1 MTRHPAPTAGSR
13 SGERAVTGMRG
24 ADASAEQSTM
34 RAARFHAR
42 RDIRIERVPAPSVA
56 DLASREVLVRIRECG
71 ICGSNLHEY
80 TDGPIYA
87 PTRPHPI
94 TGVSVPVILGHEF
107 SGEVVAI
114 GSAVTRVA
122 VGDRIAA
129 MPQIFCGT
137 CSQCLAGRQQTCE
150 NLAAVGYSG
159 RWGGLAEYGAFRE
172 EQVFPL
178 SEYMTFTQ
186 GALVEPTAVA
196 VHAVS
201 SAPLR
206 PGDAVL
212 VTGGGPIGQLAALAA
227 VAFGAGSVVLS
238 EPNPGRRTRAAQ
250 LGLAQVVDPRTDDP
264 SLLVA
269 EITQGRGFDVC
280 IEAAGSQP
288 ALDACFEAV
297 TLGGVIVQTALGTRP
312 VQLDTSNKLTFR
324 DVTYKGV
331 YCHPVTSWPRVI
343 GLIGS
348 GVLSADKVVTATIPL
363 EKLADGFEALLDPAG
378 DALKIIVRI

>member
-1 MTRHPAPTAGSR
+1 
-13 SGERAVTGMRG
+13 VTGG
-24 ADASAEQSTM
+24 AAEQTM

-42 RDIRIERVPAPSVA
+42 RDIRIDQVRPPSAA

-71 ICGSNLHEY
+71 ICGTDLHEY
-80 TDGPIYA
+80 TDGPLYT
-87 PTRPHPI
+87 PTRPHPV

-114 GSAVTRVA
+114 GSAVTSVA

-137 CSQCLAGRQQTCE
+137 CSQCLAGRQQTCQ

-159 RWGGLAEYGAFRE
+159 PWGGLAEYGTFRE
-172 EQVFPL
+172 DQVFPL
-178 SEYMTFTQ
+178 SEHMTFTQ
-186 GALVEPTAVA
+186 GALIEPTAVA

-238 EPNPGRRTRAAQ
+238 EPNPGRCTRAAQ
-250 LGLAQVVDPRTDDP
+250 LGLTRVVDPRADDM

-280 IEAAGSQP
+280 IEASGSQP
-288 ALDACFEAV
+288 ALDACFDTV
-297 TLGGVIVQTALGTRP
+297 TLGGVIVQTALSTRP
-312 VQLDTSNKLTFR
+312 VQLDASHKLTFR

-331 YCHPVTSWPRVI
+331 YCYPVTSWPRVI
-343 GLIGS
+343 GLVGS
-348 GVLSADKVVTATIPL
+348 GVLPADAIVTATISL
-363 EKLADGFEALLDPAG
+363 EQLTDGFEALLDPAG

>member
-1 MTRHPAPTAGSR
+1 VSSSATDTLAAS
-13 SGERAVTGMRG
+13 S
-24 ADASAEQSTM
+24 SAEQPTM
-34 RAARFHAR
+34 RAARFHAGH
-42 RDIRIERVPAPSVA
+42 DIRIDRVPAPGA
-56 DLASREVLVRIRECG
+56 DGLTSHEVLVRIRECG
-71 ICGSNLHEY
+71 ICGSDLHEY
-80 TDGPIYA
+80 TDGPIYT
-87 PTRPHPI
+87 PTHPHPI

-114 GSAVTRVA
+114 GSAVTSVS

-137 CSQCLAGRQQTCE
+137 CSQCMAGRQQTCQ

-159 RWGGLAEYGAFRE
+159 AWGGLAEYGAFRE
-172 EQVFPL
+172 DQVFPL
-178 SEYMTFTQ
+178 SEHMTFTQ
-186 GALVEPTAVA
+186 GALVAPTAVA

-238 EPNPGRRTRAAQ
+238 EPNPGRRARAAQ
-250 LGLAQVVDPRTDDP
+250 LDLTRVVDPRADDLT
-264 SLLVA
+264 LLVA
-269 EITQGRGFDVC
+269 EVTQGHGFDVC
-280 IEAAGSQP
+280 IEASGSQP
-288 ALDACFEAV
+288 ALDACFDAV

-312 VQLDTSNKLTFR
+312 VQLDASHKLTLR

-331 YCHPVTSWPRVI
+331 YCYPVTIWPRII
-343 GLIGS
+343 GLVGS
-348 GVLSADKVVTATIPL
+348 GALPADTVVTATIPL
-363 EKLADGFEALLDPAG
+363 EQLIDGFEALLDPVG
-378 DALKIIVRI
+378 DALKIIVTI

>member
-1 MTRHPAPTAGSR
+1 MNSTVIDMADAGS
-13 SGERAVTGMRG
+13 A
-24 ADASAEQSTM
+24 AEPTTM

-42 RDIRIERVPAPSVA
+42 RDIRIDHIEAPRAA
-56 DLASREVLVRIRECG
+56 DLASREVMVRIRECG
-71 ICGSNLHEY
+71 ICGSDLHEY
-80 TDGPIYA
+80 TDGPLYT

-94 TGVSVPVILGHEF
+94 TGVAVPVILGHEF

-114 GSAVTRVA
+114 GSAVTSVT

-129 MPQIFCGT
+129 MPQIFCGS
-137 CSQCLAGRQQTCE
+137 CSQCLAGRQQTCQ

-172 EQVFPL
+172 DQVFPL
-178 SEYMTFTQ
+178 LEHMTFTQ

-196 VHAVS
+196 VHSIS

-206 PGDAVL
+206 PGDTVL

-238 EPNPGRRTRAAQ
+238 EPNPGRRAHAAQ
-250 LGLAQVVDPRTDDP
+250 LGLTRVVDPRGSHL

-269 EITQGRGFDVC
+269 EITAGRGFDVC
-280 IEAAGSQP
+280 IEASGSQP
-288 ALDACFEAV
+288 ALDACFDAV

-312 VQLDTSNKLTFR
+312 VQIDASHKLTFR

-331 YCHPVTSWPRVI
+331 YCYPVTSWPRVI

-348 GVLSADKVVTATIPL
+348 GALPADKIFTTTIPL
-363 EKLADGFEALLDPAG
+363 EQLTDGFEALVDPAG
-378 DALKIIVRI
+378 EALKIIVTV

>member
-1 MTRHPAPTAGSR
+1 MRIETEKQGAGSP
-13 SGERAVTGMRG
+13 T
-24 ADASAEQSTM
+24 EQPTM

-42 RDIRIERVPAPSVA
+42 RDIRIDQVEPPTAT
-56 DLASREVLVRIRECG
+56 DLASHEVLVRIRECG
-71 ICGSNLHEY
+71 ICGTDLHEY
-80 TDGPIYA
+80 TDGPMYT
-87 PTRPHPI
+87 PTSPHPT

-107 SGEVVAI
+107 SGEVLAI
-114 GSAVTRVA
+114 GSAVTSVE

-129 MPQIFCGT
+129 MPQIFCGA
-137 CSQCLAGRQQTCE
+137 CSQCMAGRQQTCQ

-159 RWGGLAEYGAFRE
+159 PWGGLAEYGAFRE
-172 EQVFPL
+172 DQIFPL
-178 SEYMTFTQ
+178 SEHMTFTQ

-196 VHAVS
+196 VHSVS

-206 PGDAVL
+206 PGDTVL

-238 EPNPGRRTRAAQ
+238 EPNPGRRARAEQ
-250 LGLAQVVDPRTDDP
+250 LGLTRVVDPRAYDM

-269 EITQGRGFDVC
+269 EITGGRGFDVC
-280 IEAAGSQP
+280 IEASGSQP
-288 ALDACFEAV
+288 ALDACFDAV

-312 VQLDTSNKLTFR
+312 VQIDASNKLTFR

-331 YCHPVTSWPRVI
+331 YCYPVTSWPRVI

-348 GVLSADKVVTATIPL
+348 GALPADKIVTETISL
-363 EKLADGFEALLDPAG
+363 EQLTDGFEALLDPAG
-378 DALKIIVRI
+378 DSLKIIVTV